1 MNRTARE
8 TLIREWHERVADVE
22 KQIDALKEL
31 TGLSPESPLHASV
44 MLMAHAYTLTV
55 EGVLARDNVCWLEW
69 WWLEC
74 NLGSTPRAASPSND
88 TPLRV
93 IATIDD
99 LVLLVLG
106 ALESVDCDTPP
117 PADEIPTIEQM
128 REILNGHP
136 RERALSE
143 DAARGNFR
151 APK

>member
-106 ALESVDCDTPP
+106 APEQSPP
-117 PADEIPTIEQM
+117 STDSHRPAADS
-128 REILNGHP
+128 RHP

-143 DAARGNFR
+143 DAAMGNFR